1 VRDERQSA
9 LQQFVSRTLHSVA
22 VVIVA
27 ASVAFLLLHFA
38 PGDPISSLGDSAN
51 VLPEQR
57 AQWRAQRGYDQ
68 PIVVQYGRWLL
79 NIATGNFGQSAW
91 LQRPVRDV
99 LVDYLPNTIVL
110 MSLALLASVVFG
122 SAIGAWQASRA
133 NSRSDRAISF
143 TTLVLYSIPEF
154 WLALVLAYVF
164 AYLLGVL
171 PASGT
176 ISVGTYDSMPPWQQ
190 LIDRA
195 RHLVLPWTS
204 LTLIGTAIF
213 ARYQR
218 SAMYE
223 QLREPY
229 VRTARAKGV
238 RSPGVYRHA
247 WRNAVL
253 PVVTILGLLL
263 PALVTGAVFVENIFG
278 WNGMGYVLLEAINR
292 RDYELVSAIVILGS
306 ALTAVGSL
314 LADTLRALLDP
325 RLRVT

>member
-1 VRDERQSA
+1 MV
-9 LQQFVSRTLHSVA
+9 F
-22 VVIVA
+22 VA

-38 PGDPISSLGDSAN
+38 PGDPISTMGDLAS
-51 VLPEQR
+51 VSPEQR
-57 AQWRAQRGYDQ
+57 VQWRAQQGFDQ
-68 PIVVQYGRWLL
+68 PLAVQYGRWMG
-79 NIATGNFGQSAW
+79 NVVQGNFGQSTW

-99 LVDYLPNTIVL
+99 IADYLPNTVLL
-110 MSLALLASVVFG
+110 MSLALVASVLFG
-122 SAIGAWQASRA
+122 SALGAWQAARA
-133 NSRSDRAISF
+133 NSRTDRAVSF

-164 AYLLGVL
+164 AYMLGVL

-176 ISVGTYDSMPPWQQ
+176 ISVATYDIMSPWHQFV
-190 LIDRA
+190 DRL

-218 SAMYE
+218 SAMYDA
-223 QLREPY
+223 LREPY

-238 RSPGVYRHA
+238 APRGVHQHA

-253 PVVTILGLLL
+253 PVITILGLLL
-263 PALVTGAVFVENIFG
+263 PALVTGAVFVERIFG
-278 WNGMGYVLLEAINR
+278 WNGMGYVLLEAIGH
-292 RDYELVSAIVILGS
+292 RDYALVSAIVIIGS

-314 LADTLRALLDP
+314 LADVCRALVDP
-325 RLRVT
+325 RLRSV